1 MNISRLN
8 EITKKELENYLVNAA
23 YHNIDILYNVTSSSV
38 DKERWSVL
46 IRAYEIFIDGV
57 INNK

>member
-8 EITKKELENYLVNAA
+8 EMTKKELENYLVNEA
-23 YHNIDILYNVTSSSV
+23 YHNIDILYNITSSSV

-46 IRAYEIFIDGV
+46 IRAYESFIDGV